1 MIRLWRRSFV
11 VVTRMVH
18 YKVFGSR
25 VGDMQRGGPTG
36 ENERSLELWMW
47 ICAVGLLPPEGAVV
61 WMCECEG
68 ERERRLGKVYLQQ
81 PLRRMET
88 ARSMEN
94 GECD

>member
-61 WMCECEG
+61 WVCEMRGG
-68 ERERRLGKVYLQQ
+68 EKTWESLPTTTAQKNGDRSIDGKW
-81 PLRRMET
+81 
-88 ARSMEN
+88 
-94 GECD
+94 

>member
-18 YKVFGSR
+18 NKFFDSR
-25 VGDMQRGGPTG
+25 VGDMQRGGPTD

-61 WMCECEG
+61 RMCECEG
-68 ERERRLGKVYLQQ
+68 GREKTWESLPTTTAQKNGDRSIDGKW
-81 PLRRMET
+81 
-88 ARSMEN
+88 
-94 GECD
+94 

>member
-18 YKVFGSR
+18 NKFFDSR
-25 VGDMQRGGPTG
+25 VGDMQRGGPTD

-61 WMCECEG
+61 WVCEMREG
-68 ERERRLGKVYLQQ
+68 EREKTLESLPTTTAQKNGDRSIDGKW
-81 PLRRMET
+81 
-88 ARSMEN
+88 
-94 GECD
+94 